1 MELLHASP
9 AAAADGLPDELT
21 ERMDRADRLVRP
33 WTDPAFRAQLDPELP
48 EVLGPPARAAIR
60 RIRRRA

>member
-1 MELLHASP
+1 MEPLHVSP
-9 AAAADGLPDELT
+9 AAAAEGLPDEVT

-33 WTDPAFRAQLDPELP
+33 WIDPAFRAQLDPEVP
-48 EVLGPPARAAIR
+48 EVMGPPARAVIR